1 MLYLI
6 VYLYDFYGNFIDILK
21 DGFGIGIGAI
31 IILTVVV
38 ATHWEERNYEGEC
51 KDSLDERDV
60 YWSAR
65 KRLGQVFKIAGVL
78 GLVLMLLPSPK
89 GLAMLGGVYVGS
101 QVYDKMEHST
111 LVDKSIKILDNELN
125 KYLDAQLA
133 PPESKDTK
141 DAKDSKESK

>member
-21 DGFGIGIGAI
+21 DGLGISIGIIA
-31 IILTVVV
+31 ILTVVV
-38 ATHWEERNYEGEC
+38 GTHFEDRNYEGASNSRLEY
-51 KDSLDERDV
+51 RDV
-60 YWSAR
+60 YWAAY
-65 KRLGQVFKIAGVL
+65 KRLKQVFKIAGVL

-89 GLAMLGGVYVGS
+89 GLAMIGGVYVGS

-133 PPESKDTK
+133 PPESKD
-141 DAKDSKESK
+141 AKDSKESK

>member
-21 DGFGIGIGAI
+21 DGFGISIGI
-31 IILTVVV
+31 IILLTIVV
-38 ATHWEERNYEGEC
+38 ATHFEDRNYEGASNSRLEY
-51 KDSLDERDV
+51 RDV
-60 YWSAR
+60 YWIAH
-65 KRLGQVFKIAGVL
+65 KRLKQIFKITGVL
-78 GLVLMLLPSPK
+78 GLSLMLLPSPK

-133 PPESKDTK
+133 PDEPK

>member
-6 VYLYDFYGNFIDILK
+6 VYLYDFYGNFINILK

-31 IILTVVV
+31 LILAIVV
-38 ATHWEERNYEGEC
+38 ATHWGERNYEGESR
-51 KDSLDERDV
+51 DRLDYREV

-65 KRLGQVFKIAGVL
+65 KRLGQVFKIVGVL
-78 GLVLMLLPSPK
+78 GLVIMLLPSPK

-133 PPESKDTK
+133 PDEPK

>member
-21 DGFGIGIGAI
+21 DGLGISIGIIA
-31 IILTVVV
+31 ILTVAVG
-38 ATHWEERNYEGEC
+38 THFEDRNYEGASNSRLEY
-51 KDSLDERDV
+51 LDV

-65 KRLGQVFKIAGVL
+65 KRLGQAFKIAGVL

-133 PPESKDTK
+133 PPESKD
-141 DAKDSKESK
+141 AKESK

>member
-6 VYLYDFYGNFIDILK
+6 VYLYDFYGNFINILK

-31 IILTVVV
+31 LILAIVV
-38 ATHWEERNYEGEC
+38 ATHWDERNYEGESR
-51 KDSLDERDV
+51 DRLDYREV

-65 KRLGQVFKIAGVL
+65 KRLGQVFKIVGVL
-78 GLVLMLLPSPK
+78 GLVIMLLPSPK

-133 PPESKDTK
+133 PDEPK